1 MNKAVDEH
9 FRALITQ
16 LLHLGNLPVTED
28 SNEESW
34 LNIIT
39 ALPWE
44 AARLLKPDMSI
55 GGGMDPGGYVKVK
68 CIASGVLIESMVVK
82 GVVCKKNM
90 AHRRMTSNIDKPR
103 LLLLGGALD
112 QRVVNHLSS
121 VHTLLQQVLT
131 LTLSSS
137 FLHRL
142 YPFY

>member
-68 CIASGVLIESMVVK
+68 CIASGVLIERCTNHRMFNVGDGEVLCVSHPWI
-82 GVVCKKNM
+82 VCH
-90 AHRRMTSNIDKPR
+90 AAVFHENIFTC
-103 LLLLGGALD
+103 AC
-112 QRVVNHLSS
+112 NIHLHPPIS
-121 VHTLLQQVLT
+121 L
-131 LTLSSS
+131 
-137 FLHRL
+137 FL
-142 YPFY
+142 